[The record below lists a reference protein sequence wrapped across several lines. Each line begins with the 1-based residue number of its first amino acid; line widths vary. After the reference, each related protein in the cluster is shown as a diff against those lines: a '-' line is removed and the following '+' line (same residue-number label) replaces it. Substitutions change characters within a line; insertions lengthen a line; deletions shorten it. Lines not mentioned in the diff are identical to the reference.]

1 MSKTMPAILY
11 IDKTMVEVFKTNV
24 EDPGESV
31 RVIQLLAPHFP
42 KGSINFDLEDCDR
55 ILRIEDDKVSCT
67 LVIGLLKD
75 CGYACEVL
83 PD

>member
-1 MSKTMPAILY
+1 MPAFLS
-11 IDKTMVEVFKTNV
+11 IDKTTVEVFKTNV
-24 EDPGESV
+24 EDPGESA

-55 ILRIEDDKVSCT
+55 ILRIEDERVSYE
-67 LVIGLLKD
+67 LVIGLLRD
-75 CGYACEVL
+75 CGYACEAL